1 MADFHLNATR
11 GHRESIESIA
21 TMVHDWI
28 VDHLHELDLRLI
40 PLIAAGE
47 RS

>member
-1 MADFHLNATR
+1 MADFHLNAMR

-21 TMVHDWI
+21 TRGHDWI
-28 VDHLHELDLRLI
+28 VDHLHEFDLRLI
-40 PLIAAGE
+40 PLIATGE